1 MWHSRF
7 QVSSFSVLLGWSGL
21 GLMEPQ
27 RTNPPSVPT
36 YGVTVE
42 GVEDS
47 RHVAAQ
53 DADRDAGVVQ
63 RQPATARLL

>member
-1 MWHSRF
+1 MVRARPDGA
-7 QVSSFSVLLGWSGL
+7 L
-21 GLMEPQ
+21 
-27 RTNPPSVPT
+27 TYTPPSVPT

-53 DADRDAGVVQ
+53 DADGDAGVVQ
-63 RQPATARLL
+63 RQPATASLL